1 MKGSKFSPI
10 LVYKLNAIPRKNRS
24 RVFVEFNQVILDK
37 MILQKDMEIIV
48 LPVIKISYQAILI
61 KGG

>member
-1 MKGSKFSPI
+1 MKGSKFPPI
-10 LVYKLNAIPRKNRS
+10 LIYKLNAIPRKNRS

-37 MILQKDMEIIV
+37 MILQNDMEIIV

-61 KGG
+61 KRG